1 MKELAVGLWQRANTA
16 LTVANAVLSL
26 DPDTAA
32 SRAYIPWRLPVPENS
47 GNSNAV
53 AALFTSPA

>member
-1 MKELAVGLWQRANTA
+1 MKELALGLWQRAKTA

-32 SRAYIPWRLPVPENS
+32 
-47 GNSNAV
+47 
-53 AALFTSPA
+53 